1 MSYLKIQYQMI
12 INLTSYQ
19 KIKEHNDILLIIDL
33 ITRSTLDNP
42 TFIFFA
48 KAEDQNQCNHKQHH
62 NQEKDQKEGNHDQHH
77 MIDQRTKT
85 KVITINIIG

>member
-62 NQEKDQKEGNHDQHH
+62 NQEKGPKGRQS
-77 MIDQRTKT
+77 
-85 KVITINIIG
+85 